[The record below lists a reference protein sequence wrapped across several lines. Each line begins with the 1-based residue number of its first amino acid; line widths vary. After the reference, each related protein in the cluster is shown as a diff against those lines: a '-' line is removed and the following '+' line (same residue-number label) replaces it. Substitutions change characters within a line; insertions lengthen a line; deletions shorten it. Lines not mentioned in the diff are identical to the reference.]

1 MKPIRKFTVRAVVPG
16 SLSALEELAG
26 NLRWSWHEPT
36 RRLFEHIDPEL
47 WRTCER
53 DPIAFLGEVD
63 PARLEATGGRRRL
76 RRMGRT

>member
-16 SLSALEELAG
+16 TLSALEELAG

-53 DPIAFLGEVD
+53 DPVALLGEVD
-63 PARLEATGGRRRL
+63 PGATRGTRRRRWL
-76 RRMGRT
+76 RRVGGA

>member
-53 DPIAFLGEVD
+53 DPVAFLGEVD
-63 PARLEATGGRRRL
+63 PGAARGDGGRRRL
-76 RRMGRT
+76 RRMGRA